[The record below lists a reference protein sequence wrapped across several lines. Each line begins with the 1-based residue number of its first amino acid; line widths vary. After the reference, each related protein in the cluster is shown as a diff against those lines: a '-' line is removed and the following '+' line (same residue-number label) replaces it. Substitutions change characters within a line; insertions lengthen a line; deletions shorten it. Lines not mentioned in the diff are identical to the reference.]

1 QEPQSAECAGGHRG
15 LGCACW
21 PYRQLSPDP
30 RWPDCLAGQGII
42 GECRDACV
50 GDMHVALR
58 ARRTMSGS
66 HCTFFPDRLLE
77 REHNGYACE
86 AHQGH
91 VPKIVDIGP
100 EAGLSGKGSS
110 YERVRALQCCNRR
123 GSLREQIA
131 LHLLNGVT

>member
-1 QEPQSAECAGGHRG
+1 MH
-15 LGCACW
+15 
-21 PYRQLSPDP
+21 
-30 RWPDCLAGQGII
+30 
-42 GECRDACV
+42 ACV
-50 GDMHVALR
+50 RGTLAVR
-58 ARRTMSGS
+58 ARRSMSGS

-77 REHNGYACE
+77 REHNRYACE

-131 LHLLNGVT
+131 LHLLNGVTHRDSPRIQRSHELIAMELFMPRDDGLHNGDPVAAADGAEQIVET